1 MVICEEQSI
10 VSLGGSVEG
19 GKLKK
24 TLIIICLFIV
34 IIVAFSI
41 GVYFGHTLTKV
52 DSYSI
57 RLTKDIY
64 LNKPPYQSKEIPAPK
79 VLGQI
84 RKGSIGE
91 AIMDG
96 PISERETRS
105 RVNFPVYL
113 DSNSFER
120 ID

>member
-1 MVICEEQSI
+1 
-10 VSLGGSVEG
+10 LDGGVEG

-34 IIVAFSI
+34 IIAAFAI

-52 DSYSI
+52 DTYSI
-57 RLTKDIY
+57 RLTRDIY
-64 LNKPPYQSKEIPAPK
+64 LNKPPYQSKEIPPPK

-84 RKGSIGE
+84 KKGSIGQ
-91 AIMDG
+91 ATDG
-96 PISERETRS
+96 PISEGGTRN